1 MTGTAVSFSGVD
13 WAVVAAYFI
22 ANTAICVWAALL
34 NEKDTTDY
42 FLASRSAGSGAGSG
56 MAIAHWELHS

>member
-22 ANTAICVWAALL
+22 VNRVRCDAYGRTSIRIVRRAVESCFRTVPDTA
-34 NEKDTTDY
+34 
-42 FLASRSAGSGAGSG
+42 
-56 MAIAHWELHS
+56 